1 MNSITNPEDS
11 RKNYSEERPAKL
23 LRSEAGVLKHS
34 NKGLEESKLSTDHG
48 KTFFIESLILAQ
60 DERWRRA

>member
-23 LRSEAGVLKHS
+23 LKSEAGVLKHS

-48 KTFFIESLILAQ
+48 KTFLL
-60 DERWRRA
+60 RV

>member
-23 LRSEAGVLKHS
+23 LGAKQESLKHS

-48 KTFFIESLILAQ
+48 KTFLL
-60 DERWRRA
+60 RV